1 MYSFLLNEIGRKR
14 TLLQLAR
21 AKNIPKDIIIII
33 YNISITKEQ
42 DDIQEEIR
50 FKTDMLYNRL
60 NYWRNG
66 VYLPIGKGVEWV
78 IKARQ
83 KFPKYS
89 RYYLM
94 IQINIIGVE
103 GYLKERNEN
112 KVIKA
117 GLPRIIKY
125 LNTSPS
131 DEVMEDYNNYIHW
144 VGPSLLIDK
153 CGDTSFYNNN

>member
-1 MYSFLLNEIGRKR
+1 
-14 TLLQLAR
+14 
-21 AKNIPKDIIIII
+21 
-33 YNISITKEQ
+33 
-42 DDIQEEIR
+42 
-50 FKTDMLYNRL
+50 
-60 NYWRNG
+60 
-66 VYLPIGKGVEWV
+66 
-78 IKARQ
+78 
-83 KFPKYS
+83 
-89 RYYLM
+89 M